1 MNLSIQAGLIGLC
14 IGDALGVPVEFSNR
28 KTLEKAPLT
37 DMVGYGSHQQ
47 PPGTW
52 SDDASLTLCLVE
64 SLAYCKSVEVH
75 DIASRF
81 VEWKRG
87 ERWTPHGEVFDIG
100 IATSEAIDRLARG
113 VEPELAGGSGEY
125 SNGNGS
131 LMRILP
137 MAYWMLDAGIEERS
151 TAVGRVSSLTHR
163 HPISMMAC
171 VYYTEYAVQLLRGH
185 SPQESY
191 AATNRTIQLFYAGNS
206 DLDRFE
212 RLLSGQL
219 ASLKVDSIASSGYVM
234 HTLEASIWSLLT
246 TGSYAAAVLR
256 AINLGEDTDT
266 TGAVTGGLA
275 GIYYG
280 LSSIPSHWLKQ
291 LARADE
297 LFQLCDSFNEG
308 LAELKR

>member
-14 IGDALGVPVEFSNR
+14 IGDALGVPVEFCSR
-28 KTLEKAPLT
+28 KALMKEPLT
-37 DMVGYGSHQQ
+37 DMIGYGSHQQ

-64 SLAYCKSVEVH
+64 SLAHCKGVDVH
-75 DIASRF
+75 DVARRF

-100 IATSEAIDRLARG
+100 IATSEAIARLARG
-113 VEPELAGGSGEY
+113 AEPELAGGIGEY

-137 MAYWMLDAGIEERS
+137 MAYWLLDASREERS
-151 TAVGRVSSLTHR
+151 AAVGKVSSLTHR
-163 HPISMMAC
+163 HPLSIMAC
-171 VYYTEYAVQLLRGH
+171 VYYTEYAVQLLMGH
-185 SPQESY
+185 GPQESY
-191 AATNRTIQLFYAGNS
+191 TATNRAFQLFYAGDS
-206 DLDRFE
+206 HLERFE

-219 ASLKVDSIASSGYVM
+219 ANLNEDSIASSGYVM

-246 TGSYAAAVLR
+246 TDSYAAAVLR

-280 LSSIPSHWLKQ
+280 LSSIPSHWLEK
-291 LARADE
+291 LVRADE